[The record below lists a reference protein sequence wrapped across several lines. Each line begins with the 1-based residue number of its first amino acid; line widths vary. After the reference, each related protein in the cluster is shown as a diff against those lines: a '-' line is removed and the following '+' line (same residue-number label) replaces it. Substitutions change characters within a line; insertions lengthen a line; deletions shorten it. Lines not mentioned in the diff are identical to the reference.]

1 MHEFITILNKLCTA
15 AFGKILQNVQLV
27 SFLLLLYAISGGMG
41 PCTLC
46 SLPDQLALP
55 APTTDSKKESG
66 LACIHLFALRHALP
80 CAPVLSHTLTFKRLR
95 GKGNPPTSY
104 CAIVQF
110 GEKFHDLWLTGS
122 E

>member
-1 MHEFITILNKLCTA
+1 MHEFITILNKLYTA

-27 SFLLLLYAISGGMG
+27 SFLLLLYVISGGMG

-95 GKGNPPTSY
+95 GKGNPPR
-104 CAIVQF
+104 AVVQLF
-110 GEKFHDLWLTGS
+110 NLGRSFLIYG
-122 E
+122 